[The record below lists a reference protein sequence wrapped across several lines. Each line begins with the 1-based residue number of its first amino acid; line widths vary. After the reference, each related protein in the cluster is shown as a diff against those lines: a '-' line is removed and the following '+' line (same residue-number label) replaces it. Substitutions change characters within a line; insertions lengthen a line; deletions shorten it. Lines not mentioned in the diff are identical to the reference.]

1 MPRFIDGM
9 QGYLLRP
16 PKGAAP
22 PTWTATGASR
32 RLDLLALQRSAGNRA
47 TCTALAVSTARSGID
62 ESATVQRTGLLG
74 ILRGGIGRPADTVTG
89 SLQRALADDVRGQV
103 EVYGPPDYNGLMRA
117 IRAAPMAE
125 RRAVV
130 DDAALMKGIADR
142 FTRDYA
148 TTLASALLA
157 GMYTWRNP
165 TGNDFFR
172 FFMMGTGP
180 GPASPSSTMN
190 CWESVMYAAYLV
202 GAVSAS
208 WIRGFYTKALAEP
221 DPNAAAYALLGWS
234 TALPT
239 RDPGAGRE
247 PGVGQ
252 LVFYRSGAGVP
263 GHVAIYLGG
272 GRIMSLWNQP
282 RGVDSVQ
289 EVGITEI
296 SGTIHFGNP
305 PW

>member
-1 MPRFIDGM
+1 MPRFIVGVHSHS
-9 QGYLLRP
+9 GRP
-16 PKGAAP
+16 PKAATP
-22 PTWTATGASR
+22 PTKAATSAAR

-47 TCTALAVSTARSGID
+47 TCMLVAVPTVRSTSG
-62 ESATVQRTGLLG
+62 ESATVQRAGLADILG
-74 ILRGGIGRPADTVTG
+74 GVIGHRPDADTPSV
-89 SLQRALADDVRGQV
+89 QRVLADYVRGQV

-117 IRAAPMAE
+117 IRAAPMAQ

-130 DDAALMKGIADR
+130 DDAAIMKGVADR
-142 FTRDYA
+142 FPRDYA

-202 GAVSAS
+202 GAVSAP
-208 WIRGFYTKALAEP
+208 WIRTFYTKALNEA

-234 TALPT
+234 AALPT

-247 PGVGQ
+247 PSVGQ

-263 GHVAIYLGG
+263 GHVALYLGD

-296 SGTIHFGNP
+296 AGTIYYGNP